1 MKNFGQKKSCTC
13 LQKIW
18 FCSHFLQTEVRG
30 KFHSLWVKIC
40 WSWNSNNRNIV
51 AGLAEFIAGDWIT
64 WWRFKFRLHA
74 KKILSKFIF
83 KSFEKFRKYFH
94 FPKSKNLKIF
104 DFVFWKSEISKSEIS
119 KSEKYFLKMENIPK
133 VKIKKF
139 QIFRFWKMKIFS
151 KFFQIF

>member
-1 MKNFGQKKSCTC
+1 MQKKYYQI
-13 LQKIW
+13 L
-18 FCSHFLQTEVRG
+18 FLKVL
-30 KFHSLWVKIC
+30 K
-40 WSWNSNNRNIV
+40 N
-51 AGLAEFIAGDWIT
+51 
-64 WWRFKFRLHA
+64 
-74 KKILSKFIF
+74 
-83 KSFEKFRKYFH
+83 FRKYFH
-94 FPKSKNLKIF
+94 FPKSENLKIF